1 MRIGDVYRYARPYDA
16 TLASVDDYPNYFAA
30 VFGTNQK
37 LPLLEHGI
45 NPIKEVYAPDGIRR
59 PAILISSSPH
69 KIGSRE
75 TPWQDFFD
83 SDNGHIR
90 YYGDNKE
97 PERDP
102 STALGNRALL
112 EVYRTH
118 NAPDYAARR
127 NSVPLVFFER
137 VSKGGRK
144 KGFVKFQGFGII
156 ERVELVTQYD
166 RKKERTFTNY
176 AFDFAVLSLQGNK
189 ETFDWSW
196 INDRRNPSL
205 DLDKTFTNAPY
216 SWKQWLR
223 TGLVS
228 LDRYRR
234 RVSKLM
240 TLTTEEQRG
249 PLADASSR
257 EAQVLKEIY
266 EFYIDRKRRCFEA
279 LAAVVAEQVIASSA
293 GEYQFGWITRPP
305 DGGADFI
312 GRLNVGS
319 GFGAAKLVVLG
330 QAKCEKPNVPTGG
343 NHIARTV
350 ARLKRGWIGV
360 YVTTSYFSEAV
371 QREVI
376 EDEYPLIMINGLR
389 VAQEVIKLAH
399 KQGQSVRSFLEAI
412 DDEFKDKIQVRRPE
426 EILRDRT

>member
-1 MRIGDVYRYARPYDA
+1 MRIGDIYRYSRPYRETPA
-16 TLASVDDYPNYFAA
+16 VVDGYPNYFGV
-30 VFGTNQK
+30 VFSPNQK

-45 NPIKEVYAPDGIRR
+45 NPIKEVHAPDGIRR

-83 SDNGHIR
+83 CDNGHIR
-90 YYGDNKE
+90 YLGDNKD

-102 STALGNRALL
+102 STAPGNRALL
-112 EVYRTH
+112 EAYKIH
-118 NAPDYAARR
+118 NTSDYAGRR
-127 NSVPLVFFER
+127 NSIPLVFFER
-137 VSKGGRK
+137 VSKDGRK
-144 KGFVKFQGFGII
+144 KGFVRFQGFGVI

-166 RKKERTFTNY
+166 RNKDRTFTNY
-176 AFDFAVLSLQGNK
+176 AFDFAVLSLKDDK
-189 ETFDWSW
+189 EIFDWNW
-196 INDRRNPSL
+196 INHRRDPSL
-205 DLDKTFTNAPY
+205 NLEKTFMSAPH
-216 SWKQWLR
+216 SWKQWVR
-223 TGLVS
+223 AGPGS

-240 TLTTEEQRG
+240 TITPEQQRG
-249 PLADASSR
+249 ALADPLSR
-257 EAQVLKEIY
+257 EAQVLKQIY
-266 EFYIDRKRRCFEA
+266 KFYVHPKKRCFEA
-279 LAAVVAEQVIASSA
+279 LAAVVAEQVITSS
-293 GEYQFGWITRPP
+293 GNDYQFGWITRPP

-319 GFGAAKLVVLG
+319 GFGATKLVVLG
-330 QAKCEKPNVPTGG
+330 QAKCEKPNVPTSG

-389 VAQEVIKLAH
+389 VAQVVISLAH
-399 KQGQSVRSFLEAI
+399 EEGKSVRAFLEGI
-412 DDEFKDKIQVRRPE
+412 DEELKDNIQVRRPE